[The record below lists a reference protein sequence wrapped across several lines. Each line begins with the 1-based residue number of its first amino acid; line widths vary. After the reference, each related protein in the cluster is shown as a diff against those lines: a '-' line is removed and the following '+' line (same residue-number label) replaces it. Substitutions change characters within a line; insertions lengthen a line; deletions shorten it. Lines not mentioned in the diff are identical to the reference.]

1 LINDMARSVPRLVE
15 LSEPVVES
23 GVYDAPQGTALV
35 LANFT
40 YQHIPKLKVRLGLPR
55 PCKRVQSLEHGSLPF
70 KIEQTGASGSQK
82 EYPVIAVFETSLDL
96 NDVILFE

>member
-1 LINDMARSVPRLVE
+1 
-15 LSEPVVES
+15 
-23 GVYDAPQGTALV
+23 
-35 LANFT
+35 
-40 YQHIPKLKVRLGLPR
+40 
-55 PCKRVQSLEHGSLPF
+55 VQSLEHGSLPF